1 MDQSEKDQARQLHDC
16 LDYIGLRAQATS
28 VGLLQL
34 CAELVSVGVLDDAAV
49 DRIKT
54 AIQKDIAVSKVRKY
68 GQVEFDT
75 TLRKRLDAVFPTTS
89 DPRIGAPV
97 GTARDMQKA
106 LSPEG

>member
-1 MDQSEKDQARQLHDC
+1 MDKNEKDEARQLHDC

-34 CAELVSVGVLDDAAV
+34 CAELMAVGVLDDAAV
-49 DRIKT
+49 DRIKS
-54 AIQKDIAVSKVRKY
+54 AIQKDIAVSKTRKY
-68 GQVEFDT
+68 GQAEFDT
-75 TLRKRLDAVFPTTS
+75 TLRKRLDAVFPTAS

-97 GTARDMQKA
+97 GTARDMQRA